1 MQKERKE
8 EMKLFLLPA
17 LFGCWVANPNKV
29 KAGRESSQSSHWC
42 TGQAEGNS
50 TAGREILCFSGPQEA
65 LLGWYNT
72 AMPCPSP
79 HLGKSFHLPALPG
92 LFLGF
97 LCLKLRADRVSSS
110 WKSTENVSEHSNLSS
125 LLTAAAPLFI
135 CVCPRF
141 FQKCRRI
148 EPALE
153 TVNCSPRYH

>member
-17 LFGCWVANPNKV
+17 LFGCWMANPNKV

-79 HLGKSFHLPALPG
+79 HLGKSFHLL
-92 LFLGF
+92 LFLGYSWVSCAWSCEQIEF
-97 LCLKLRADRVSSS
+97 PQVGKALRMSL
-110 WKSTENVSEHSNLSS
+110 NIQIF

>member
-50 TAGREILCFSGPQEA
+50 TAGREILCFSGHQEA

-79 HLGKSFHLPALPG
+79 HLGKSFHLL
-92 LFLGF
+92 LFLGYSWVSCAWSCEQIEFPQVGKALRMSLNIQIF
-97 LCLKLRADRVSSS
+97 LLFSQQQL
-110 WKSTENVSEHSNLSS
+110 LSS
-125 LLTAAAPLFI
+125 FVSAQGFSRNAG
-135 CVCPRF
+135 
-141 FQKCRRI
+141 
-148 EPALE
+148 E
-153 TVNCSPRYH
+153 

>member
-79 HLGKSFHLPALPG
+79 HLGKSFHLL
-92 LFLGF
+92 LFLGYSWVSCAWSCEQIEFPQVGKALRMSLNIQIF
-97 LCLKLRADRVSSS
+97 LLFSQQQL
-110 WKSTENVSEHSNLSS
+110 LSS
-125 LLTAAAPLFI
+125 FVSAQGFSRNTG
-135 CVCPRF
+135 
-141 FQKCRRI
+141 
-148 EPALE
+148 E
-153 TVNCSPRYH
+153 